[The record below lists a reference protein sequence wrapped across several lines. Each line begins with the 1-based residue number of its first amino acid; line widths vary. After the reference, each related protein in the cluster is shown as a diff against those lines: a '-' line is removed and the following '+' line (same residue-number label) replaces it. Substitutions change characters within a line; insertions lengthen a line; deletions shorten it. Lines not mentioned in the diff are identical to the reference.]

1 MLTLNKNLFFVF
13 FLQCHPRTCIDFR
26 EKEMER
32 GIPCFFSRRP
42 KGDSE
47 FTVIKF
53 SLESYGEVTAMNS
66 PYCESSVIFVSSSVT
81 ATMLR
86 ALTDGAPSTF
96 YTLLNLTLVT
106 TLQGNYYYHLHST

>member
-1 MLTLNKNLFFVF
+1 M
-13 FLQCHPRTCIDFR
+13 IS
-26 EKEMER
+26 ER
-32 GIPCFFSRRP
+32 GKWKEAFPCFFSRRP

-96 YTLLNLTLVT
+96 YTLLNLTMVT